1 MPNHRPLPRNQ
12 ARART
17 RARTGRPL
25 ALARGVL
32 ALAALAA
39 LAAGVPML
47 LLNAGHLP
55 SHVPSPADV
64 TAALSAPDDGTL
76 LMTALT
82 IGAWTAWLWL
92 MLPVIAETGAVLA
105 RRTTPRLPGMGTGQR
120 LAGFLLGSILLAAP
134 AATAVAAPMPAASA
148 PHAPHTPAPDA
159 DAQAAHTPA
168 APDTGP
174 RTPPAPAAG
183 PLHTVGGGGSTYW
196 DLAET
201 FLGSGLRHQ
210 DIKDLN
216 PELPD
221 GTLLAPGTV
230 VQLPA
235 DAAQSRTNGQPE
247 SGLVP
252 QLASAPAG
260 SEPEAT
266 GGGAPDTYTVQPGDY
281 LSQIAQEE
289 LGDANAWPELFD
301 ASRGADQPSGLPRIS
316 DPDVIHPGQV
326 VTLPTSSPSG
336 GSAGEPGDEGQ
347 KPKDPHNP
355 GDDGAVPPAPDT
367 SSDTSP
373 TAGPSQAEPRPSTDT
388 PSSTAPSSPPAS
400 TDPGSPGPTP
410 TTEPAEPGESAGAV
424 EPAASSHS
432 IRAVAGAFA
441 LLAAAITGALAL
453 RRLLQ
458 RRRRKPGETIAI
470 ADETSTAEAQL
481 AQAAEGSDADRL
493 DAALRTLAHHATDT
507 GRPLP
512 ELRTARI
519 GTRSLAV
526 LPADPATPPLPP
538 FTNSGDGDGWWTL
551 PHDAGLLPSDDAQQ
565 IPAPYPALVT
575 IGATESGDL
584 ILLNLPHHQVL
595 LLAGEPAHVE
605 AALLSLALE
614 LGMSPWSTDTEV
626 VVAAFGDGLPQLLP
640 TSRIAH
646 MTQPDHA
653 ARDFSQRL
661 LETQQLPDASLHPH
675 VIMCAA
681 LDPDAAWQ
689 LAESIDRAG
698 ALPVALIAPAAGV
711 ETYFPHAEV
720 LDVSAP
726 VPQDLEGIGAPVTV
740 QRLEPAAYQQIVT
753 ALAVSGEPANPP
765 QGPWRNVPGE
775 EQAPH
780 SPTAPGPGPHSEQQP
795 PAPAEKAEEEAP
807 LEWAPSRPHEQG
819 PEQNSADT
827 NGVFTA
833 LMTGSGDP
841 AGIPMPPNIPAPATG
856 APPGQLFP
864 QESHAPAAEGAEPA
878 AAEPYVPE
886 VRVLGPVEVTGV
898 TMTGHGPRLAQ
909 LAALLLLKPG
919 RSSDTICADMDPFSP
934 WSLPTLKSRIRGL
947 RSSLGNDPDGNPY
960 VPRRQSKD
968 DPCTISPRVRCDWT
982 RFTDL
987 AEHALPHG
995 PDGVHQ
1001 LEDALAL
1008 VRGRPFGTHPLPW
1021 SEPYQQEM
1029 ITRIVDVAH
1038 TVATYRTA
1046 PGPHQDL
1053 TLARRAVTTGL
1064 EADDTSELLYRDYF
1078 RIEHAAGNR
1087 SALHTAMIRLQ
1098 KINRTLDCEMEIATE
1113 QLLNELLPTNGA
1125 RSTSRRPPATPQAR
1139 VTSGH
1144 PG

>member
-1 MPNHRPLPRNQ
+1 MPRAHTRPRTPTGTHALAGRVL
-12 ARART
+12 AAVRALF
-17 RARTGRPL
+17 AL
-25 ALARGVL
+25 AL
-32 ALAALAA
+32 LAALVVA
-39 LAAGVPML
+39 VPAV
-47 LLNAGHLP
+47 LLNVGHLP
-55 SHVPSPADV
+55 SGIPSPADV
-64 TAALSAPDDGTL
+64 TEALSAPDDGTL

-82 IGAWTAWLWL
+82 LGAWTAWLWL
-92 MLPVIAETGAVLA
+92 VLPVIAETGAVLA
-105 RRTTPRLPGMGTGQR
+105 RRTAPRLPGMATGQR

-134 AATAVAAPMPAASA
+134 AATAVAAPAPAASA
-148 PHAPHTPAPDA
+148 PHAPHTPALERGNPDA
-159 DAQAAHTPA
+159 PA
-168 APDTGP
+168 EHATAGP
-174 RTPPAPAAG
+174 RTPAAG
-183 PLHTVGGGGSTYW
+183 ATGPRHTVGEEGTTYW

-216 PELPD
+216 PQLDD
-221 GTLLAPGTV
+221 GTLLLPGTV
-230 VQLPA
+230 VQLPP
-235 DAAQSRTNGQPE
+235 DAAQSAAPRQQGT
-247 SGLVP
+247 GLAP
-252 QLASAPAG
+252 QLTADPAE
-260 SEPEAT
+260 SDPT
-266 GGGAPDTYTVQPGDY
+266 DDSTPDTYTVQPGDY
-281 LSQIAQEE
+281 LSKIAQEE
-289 LGDANAWPELFD
+289 IGDANAWPELFD
-301 ASRGADQPSGLPRIS
+301 ASRGDQPAGLPPIT
-316 DPDVIHPGQV
+316 DPDVIHPGQQ
-326 VTLPTSSPSG
+326 VTLPATAPSG
-336 GSAGEPGDEGQ
+336 SPGGGQGGNETQ
-347 KPKDPHNP
+347 KPNVPP
-355 GDDGAVPPAPDT
+355 LDDGVVPPAPDT
-367 SSDTSP
+367 TSP
-373 TAGPSQAEPRPSTDT
+373 GTPPTTGPSEAAPSPSTDT
-388 PSSTAPSSPPAS
+388 PSSTTTSPPPQTTA
-400 TDPGSPGPTP
+400 PGSPGPTP
-410 TTEPAEPGESAGAV
+410 TTAPAEPADAT
-424 EPAASSHS
+424 EPASSSHS
-432 IRAVAGAFA
+432 VRAAAGAFA

-470 ADETSTAEAQL
+470 AGETSTAEAQL
-481 AQAAEGSDADRL
+481 AQAAEESDAARL
-493 DAALRTLAHHATDT
+493 DLALRTLAHHATDT

-512 ELRTARI
+512 ALRAARI
-519 GTRSLAV
+519 GNRSLAV
-526 LPADPATPPLPP
+526 LPADPAATPLPP
-538 FTNSGDGDGWWTL
+538 FNSGDSDGWWTL
-551 PHDAGLLPSDDAQQ
+551 PHDAGLLPADDAQQ
-565 IPAPYPALVT
+565 IPAPYPALAT

-595 LLAGEPAHVE
+595 LLAGEPADTQ

-614 LGMSPWSTDTEV
+614 LGMSPWSTDTEA
-626 VVAAFGDGLPQLLP
+626 VVAAFGEGLPQLLP
-640 TSRIAH
+640 TSRITH
-646 MTQPDHA
+646 MTHPDHA

-711 ETYFPHAEV
+711 EAYFPHAETI
-720 LDVSAP
+720 DVSAP
-726 VPQDLEGIGAPVTV
+726 GPQDLEGIGAPVTV

-765 QGPWRNVPGE
+765 EGPWRNVPGE
-775 EQAPH
+775 EPAPR
-780 SPTAPGPGPHSEQQP
+780 SPITHPGPGSQPEQQP
-795 PAPAEKAEEEAP
+795 PPPAEEAAEEP
-807 LEWAPSRPHEQG
+807 PQEWTPAHEQDT
-819 PEQNSADT
+819 EQEPTAENRT
-827 NGVFTA
+827 GVFTA

-841 AGIPMPPNIPAPATG
+841 SDIPPPPHIPAPGTG
-856 APPGQLFP
+856 TPPGHTFP
-864 QESHAPAAEGAEPA
+864 LEPAPPAAELAGPGTDEP
-878 AAEPYVPE
+878 PVPE

-919 RSSDTICADMDPFSP
+919 RSADTICADMDPFSP
-934 WSLPTLKSRIRGL
+934 WSQPTLKSRIRGL

-968 DPCTISPRVRCDWT
+968 DPCTISPHVRCDWT

-995 PDGVHQ
+995 PDGVHD
-1001 LEDALAL
+1001 LEEALAL

-1064 EADDTSELLYRDYF
+1064 EADETSELLYRDYF

-1087 SALHTAMIRLQ
+1087 SAVHTAMIRLQ

-1125 RSTSRRPPATPQAR
+1125 RSTSRRPPAAPQTR